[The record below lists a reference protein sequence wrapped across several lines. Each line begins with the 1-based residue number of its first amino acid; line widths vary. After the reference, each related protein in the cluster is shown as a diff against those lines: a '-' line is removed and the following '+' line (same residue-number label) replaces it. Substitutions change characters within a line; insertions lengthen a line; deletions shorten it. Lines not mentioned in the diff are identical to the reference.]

1 MTAPKSHGGSRP
13 NSGRKPK
20 PKPATLSLRISHQL
34 LIKWNTTKRRLS
46 LSGPSLLAKLLD

>member
-1 MTAPKSHGGSRP
+1 MTPHGGSRP

-20 PKPATLSLRISHQL
+20 PKPSTLSLRIPPAL
-34 LIKWNTTKRRLS
+34 LLKWNATKRRLS